1 MVIGE
6 ESRLFAQASPHTD
19 SGWWSRQNPQRRRK
33 GVPVTRD
40 EKKFEAGGCIPAMLF
55 GVLWE
60 TLNDVMGS
68 AATAT
73 LVRRAVK
80 HASSRVHGLDRVTI
94 TRERFEYRYV
104 LPDSW
109 QTEGDAG
116 MSSLRGLTRELQPL
130 LIELTGPV
138 VLHRLGNIPELRRCG
153 LFDSEVDQ

>member
-1 MVIGE
+1 VVIGE
-6 ESRLFAQASPHTD
+6 ESRVFALASHTG
-19 SGWWSRQNPQRRRK
+19 SGWWSRQCLQRRRK

-40 EKKFEAGGCIPAMLF
+40 EKNFEAADCIPAMLF
-55 GVLWE
+55 GILWE

-68 AATAT
+68 ASTAT

-80 HASSRVHGLDRVTI
+80 RASSRVLGLDRVAI

-104 LPDSW
+104 LPESW
-109 QTEGDAG
+109 RTKGDPG
-116 MSSLRGLTRELQPL
+116 MSSLRGLTRELQQL

-138 VLHRLGNIPELRRCG
+138 VLHRLVNIPELRRCG